1 MTIINHTYGFV
12 FVHVPKCAGTTV
24 ATALSQASAYCDI
37 EIGATALGQAMAS
50 RYAARHGIGKH
61 ATASQIRNVLGQA
74 AWMRMFSF
82 AFVRDP
88 MARTQSTFRF
98 LKHKF
103 RNWQGSEVMDDF
115 ASFEEFVRSEFFRSP
130 GPDNILG
137 PQVRWI
143 GRPPLVDFVGR
154 VETLTEDFATILD
167 SVGIPPS
174 KRGAMMRLGK
184 RNRTDAWTD
193 GEAASLEL
201 EALVRERYREDYAF
215 IEALAEPQ
223 PGERRPGARRPAPHR
238 TAAPTA

>member
-24 ATALSQASAYCDI
+24 ATALSRASAYCDI
-37 EIGATALGQAMAS
+37 EIGATPLGQAIAS

-61 ATASQIRNVLGQA
+61 ATAGQIRNVLGHA

-82 AFVRDP
+82 AFMRDP
-88 MARTQSTFRF
+88 MARTQSTYRF

-103 RNWQGSEVMDDF
+103 RNWQGSEVMDGF
-115 ASFEEFVRSEFFRSP
+115 ETFEEFVRSEFYRSA
-130 GPDNILG
+130 GPDHILA

-154 VETLTEDFATILD
+154 VETLTEDFAAVLEC
-167 SVGIPPS
+167 VGIPPS
-174 KRGAMMRLGK
+174 KRSAMMRLGK

-193 GEAASLEL
+193 GEAASPEV
-201 EALVRERYREDYAF
+201 EGLVRERYREDYAF
-215 IEALAEPQ
+215 LEALSAPRAR
-223 PGERRPGARRPAPHR
+223 ERPAGARRV
-238 TAAPTA
+238 AAPTA